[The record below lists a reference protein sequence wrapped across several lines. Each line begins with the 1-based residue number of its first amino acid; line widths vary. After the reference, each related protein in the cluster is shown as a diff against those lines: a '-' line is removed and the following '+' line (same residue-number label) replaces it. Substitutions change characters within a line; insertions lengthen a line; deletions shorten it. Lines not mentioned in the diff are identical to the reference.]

1 MAKKIEIY
9 STPTCHY
16 CHDAKEF
23 LKSHG
28 VEFIDYNVL
37 EDSTRRQELISKSK
51 QMGVP
56 FIVVTDENGKEESMV
71 GYSEEKLASAV
82 GL

>member
-1 MAKKIEIY
+1 MKKIEIY

-23 LKSHG
+23 LTSHG
-28 VEFIDYNVL
+28 IEFIDYNVL
-37 EDSTRRQELISKSK
+37 ENPEKRQELISKSK

-56 FIVVTDENGKEESMV
+56 FIVVTNEDGSEDTMV
-71 GYSEEKLASAV
+71 GFSEEKLAAAV
-82 GL
+82 GV